1 VSGNYG
7 SERSS
12 VFVGEKDSMR
22 SVARK
27 SLGGIAY
34 AKGEWP
40 RAMFK
45 LLGVT
50 MLASLLAGTLA
61 AAQPACLPKSVF
73 VKNANQE
80 LPVIVLGYIDNILT
94 LCAHETALDYKSDKL
109 LGCWTVDAKTAAL
122 GASTA
127 GAIPGRG
134 RRTELDAQ
142 NCINGYC
149 IAPIPPDDS
158 WPFFA
163 TSTDGAHAA
172 VLTKSDLYIFATNT
186 KAKVAEIELRKED
199 APDDTNVGLE
209 SWGLLYNGNTLFVIG
224 TAAGPGTSAWVF
236 KDDGS
241 RAGGIN
247 TNGDALNIFN
257 GGYGIL
263 AGDKVALADAGL
275 QNMTIITG
283 ANAAKQSIKRSV
295 GYAPCTKDQFEQWTR
310 SEEIKTGACK
320 RTLDAKYAP
329 YVDISPVQLPSG
341 DIITRLS
348 GPAQGYLA
356 VLNRLGLT
364 ENHRLK
370 LARCP

>member
-1 VSGNYG
+1 LQGRCNRLVGGDRRLKLTFSGRLIG
-7 SERSS
+7 TDIQE
-12 VFVGEKDSMR
+12 
-22 SVARK
+22 
-27 SLGGIAY
+27 L
-34 AKGEWP
+34 
-40 RAMFK
+40 AMFK
-45 LLGVT
+45 LPSLTIIGSV
-50 MLASLLAGTLA
+50 LATTLV
-61 AAQPACLPKSVF
+61 AAQPACLPKSAF
-73 VKNANQE
+73 IKNANQE
-80 LPVIVLGYIDNILT
+80 LPVVVLGYIDNDLT
-94 LCAHETALDYKSDKL
+94 LCAQQTALDYKSDKL

-127 GAIPGRG
+127 SAIPGRG

-163 TSTDGAHAA
+163 NSTDGTHAA
-172 VLTKSDLYIFATNT
+172 VLTRSDLYIFATNT

-209 SWGLLYNGNTLFVIG
+209 SWGLLYNGDTVFVIG

-236 KDDGS
+236 KDNGS
-241 RAGGIN
+241 RSGSIRADE
-247 TNGDALNIFN
+247 DALNIFN

-263 AGDKVALADAGL
+263 GRDKVALADAGL
-275 QNMTIITG
+275 QNMTIVTG
-283 ANAAKQSIKRSV
+283 ANAAKQSIKRNVS
-295 GYAPCTKDQFEQWTR
+295 YAPCTKDQFEQWTR
-310 SEEIKTGACK
+310 SEDIKSSACK

-329 YVDISPVQLPSG
+329 YVDMSPVQLPSG
-341 DIITRLS
+341 DIITTLS

-356 VLNRLGLT
+356 VLNPIGLT
-364 ENHRLK
+364 EKRRLK